1 MAHKKNNTNL
11 TELLLQ
17 CVTQPD
23 PMLSMLEW
31 LCTQLMEAEVDQQLG
46 AEKSQRTDGR
56 SGYRSG
62 YRPRR
67 LDTRMGTMYLMVPK
81 VRQGGYIPFFV
92 TERKRS
98 EAAFFQVVQEAFVQ
112 GVSTRKMEK
121 LAQSLGIENLSRSQ
135 VSEMTKGL
143 NEQVNEFRNRP
154 LSNTVYPILWV
165 DALYEK
171 VRVDGRIVSMAV
183 LIVCGV
189 DENGHRD
196 IIAVETMAEESRDSY
211 GLLFQHLKDRGLVT
225 PKLIISDAHSGLVSA
240 IRASFPTEDDA
251 ELSADFAETVMKAVA
266 ETPQSRPK
274 KRQPWGKLAAAAA
287 CLAVIVLMQH
297 GTLGSISGSSNT
309 SAACDTAPMEAA
321 AAESAPE
328 ERCLT
333 AAGGDNGSDS
343 FADTN
348 TESKKTDAYYA
359 CALPP
364 DQTTM
369 ENDSTA
375 AMTDGSSAQDDL
387 PTVTVSKSDLG
398 ELLDDREPTEVKP
411 GVCRYLLT
419 RQEFEDLAAKLADRG
434 VTLKTEDTDRDQI
447 WLEMLDE

>member
-23 PMLSMLEW
+23 PMLEW
-31 LCTQLMEAEVDQQLG
+31 LCTQLMETEVDQQLG

-98 EAAFFQVVQEAFVQ
+98 EAALIQVVQEAFVQ

-121 LAQSLGIENLSRSQ
+121 LAQSLGIENLSSSQ

-143 NEQVNEFRNRP
+143 NEQVNEFRNRT

-183 LIVCGV
+183 VWMK
-189 DENGHRD
+189 
-196 IIAVETMAEESRDSY
+196 MA
-211 GLLFQHLKDRGLVT
+211 
-225 PKLIISDAHSGLVSA
+225 
-240 IRASFPTEDDA
+240 
-251 ELSADFAETVMKAVA
+251 AET
-266 ETPQSRPK
+266 SSL
-274 KRQPWGKLAAAAA
+274 WKLWPRNP
-287 CLAVIVLMQH
+287 
-297 GTLGSISGSSNT
+297 GTRMV
-309 SAACDTAPMEAA
+309 C
-321 AAESAPE
+321 
-328 ERCLT
+328 C
-333 AAGGDNGSDS
+333 
-343 FADTN
+343 F
-348 TESKKTDAYYA
+348 
-359 CALPP
+359 
-364 DQTTM
+364 
-369 ENDSTA
+369 ST
-375 AMTDGSSAQDDL
+375 
-387 PTVTVSKSDLG
+387 
-398 ELLDDREPTEVKP
+398 
-411 GVCRYLLT
+411 
-419 RQEFEDLAAKLADRG
+419 
-434 VTLKTEDTDRDQI
+434 
-447 WLEMLDE
+447 

>member
-81 VRQGGYIPFFV
+81 VRHGGYIPFFV

-98 EAAFFQVVQEAFVQ
+98 EAALIQVVQEAFVQ

-154 LSNTVYPILWV
+154 LSNTVYPVLWV

-196 IIAVETMAEESRDSY
+196 IIAVEPMAEESRSSY
-211 GLLFQHLKDRGLVT
+211 GVLFQNLKDRGLAT

-240 IRASFPTEDDA
+240 IQASFPGASWQRCKVHFMRNILAYVPQKEKKSFASVLKAPTA
-251 ELSADFAETVMKAVA
+251 ELARKRAYDVMDAYAKRFPKAVQCLENGLEVSLTFYA
-266 ETPQSRPK
+266 FPKLDSRK
-274 KRQPWGKLAAAAA
+274 
-287 CLAVIVLMQH
+287 
-297 GTLGSISGSSNT
+297 ISSSNMIERLNREIRRRT
-309 SAACDTAPMEAA
+309 SVVGIFPNESSYVRLVTTYLMEYAEDWSVSRAYLSQESIEATLLIAA
-321 AAESAPE
+321 
-328 ERCLT
+328 
-333 AAGGDNGSDS
+333 
-343 FADTN
+343 
-348 TESKKTDAYYA
+348 
-359 CALPP
+359 
-364 DQTTM
+364 
-369 ENDSTA
+369 
-375 AMTDGSSAQDDL
+375 
-387 PTVTVSKSDLG
+387 
-398 ELLDDREPTEVKP
+398 
-411 GVCRYLLT
+411 
-419 RQEFEDLAAKLADRG
+419 
-434 VTLKTEDTDRDQI
+434 
-447 WLEMLDE
+447 

>member
-17 CVTQPD
+17 CMTQPD

-31 LCTQLMEAEVDQQLG
+31 LCTRLMEAEVDQQLG

-98 EAAFFQVVQEAFVQ
+98 EAALIQVVQEAFVQ

-143 NEQVNEFRNRP
+143 NEQVDEFRNRP
-154 LSNTVYPILWV
+154 LSNTVYPVLWV

-171 VRVDGRIVSMAV
+171 VRVDGRIVSMAI
-183 LIVCGV
+183 LIVFGV

-196 IIAVETMAEESRDSY
+196 IIALRS
-211 GLLFQHLKDRGLVT
+211 
-225 PKLIISDAHSGLVSA
+225 LVSRLEGSWSYHA
-240 IRASFPTEDDA
+240 QADHFRRSLRVSFSNTGV
-251 ELSADFAETVMKAVA
+251 L
-266 ETPQSRPK
+266 
-274 KRQPWGKLAAAAA
+274 PWSLLAALQGTFHAEYPGLCTAEREEIL
-287 CLAVIVLMQH
+287 CICDQGNLA
-297 GTLGSISGSSNT
+297 GTHRRSGQK
-309 SAACDTAPMEAA
+309 
-321 AAESAPE
+321 
-328 ERCLT
+328 
-333 AAGGDNGSDS
+333 AG
-343 FADTN
+343 
-348 TESKKTDAYYA
+348 
-359 CALPP
+359 L
-364 DQTTM
+364 
-369 ENDSTA
+369 
-375 AMTDGSSAQDDL
+375 
-387 PTVTVSKSDLG
+387 
-398 ELLDDREPTEVKP
+398 
-411 GVCRYLLT
+411 
-419 RQEFEDLAAKLADRG
+419 
-434 VTLKTEDTDRDQI
+434 
-447 WLEMLDE
+447 